1 MVAAATRLGTLAGA
15 VPESRRGTTP
25 RRAWE
30 SSTTDT
36 TSTFRRTKFAEVL
49 ASAVQEDGSFLNPPS
64 VCGIGVSPGY
74 PGVPRGR
81 GRFDLDADGSLVGGV
96 HNSNPGQTTCV
107 NGATTPVMTRKPPFK
122 VPRFAIGPLR
132 ARVEDCAPYHEQF
145 GCAQEDEQ
153 EEANDGAFSSHEN
166 RVAPETT
173 FYSRPRGTRVC
184 SLPRFDCVTCG
195 CMF

>member
-25 RRAWE
+25 RRARE

-36 TSTFRRTKFAEVL
+36 TSTFRRTKLAEVL
-49 ASAVQEDGSFLNPPS
+49 AGAVQEDGSFLNPPS

-74 PGVPRGR
+74 PGVTRGR
-81 GRFDLDADGSLVGGV
+81 GRFGLDADGSLVGGV

-107 NGATTPVMTRKPPFK
+107 NGATIPVMTRKPPFK

-132 ARVEDCAPYHEQF
+132 AWKIVLRTTNNSGALKKMNKKKQTMALSRVT
-145 GCAQEDEQ
+145 
-153 EEANDGAFSSHEN
+153 
-166 RVAPETT
+166 RIVW
-173 FYSRPRGTRVC
+173 PRGPPSTLVLVVVV
-184 SLPRFDCVTCG
+184 SALFLISIV
-195 CMF
+195 